1 MNCISNNKIPYIY
14 NVALHA
20 EYFDLLHLK
29 LNLKFELYWKLES
42 RIRSWARRVL
52 SFSFFS
58 FYLMF

>member
-42 RIRSWARRVL
+42 RK
-52 SFSFFS
+52 
-58 FYLMF
+58 